1 MPSKSKKQHNL
12 MAAVA
17 NNPKFAKKVGI
28 PQSVGEDYVE
38 ADKGRKLRSGGMA
51 GCGTKR
57 MSKGGMSMAAGK
69 GYRRGGKT
77 EIEPKMT
84 TYKSRVKPLPLQPS
98 RLEPRPE
105 PRPIQ
110 PPMPRPEPRPEP
122 RPTGNQNPLPQTQ
135 PPPRGYKAGGKVRGA
150 GMCKKGV
157 RPCKMV

>member
-38 ADKGRKLRSGGMA
+38 ADKGRKFRSGGMA

-84 TYKSRVKPLPLQPS
+84 TYKSRVKTGTAKRQSMPNLKTEEIGKTGTMTS
-98 RLEPRPE
+98 TGTGTRTISMPE
-105 PRPIQ
+105 PRPF
-110 PPMPRPEPRPEP
+110 
-122 RPTGNQNPLPQTQ
+122 
-135 PPPRGYKAGGKVRGA
+135 RGYKAGGKVRGD
-150 GMCKKGV
+150 GICMKGHTKG
-157 RPCKMV
+157 RMV

>member
-1 MPSKSKKQHNL
+1 

-38 ADKGRKLRSGGMA
+38 ADKGRKFRSGGMA

-84 TYKSRVKPLPLQPS
+84 TYKSRVKTDMPRANPMSNPRANPMS
-98 RLEPRPE
+98 NPRPE
-105 PRPIQ
+105 IMSNPR
-110 PPMPRPEPRPEP
+110 
-122 RPTGNQNPLPQTQ
+122 
-135 PPPRGYKAGGKVRGA
+135 PPRGMKAGGCVGDGCAIRGRT
-150 GMCKKGV
+150 KG
-157 RPCKMV
+157 RMV